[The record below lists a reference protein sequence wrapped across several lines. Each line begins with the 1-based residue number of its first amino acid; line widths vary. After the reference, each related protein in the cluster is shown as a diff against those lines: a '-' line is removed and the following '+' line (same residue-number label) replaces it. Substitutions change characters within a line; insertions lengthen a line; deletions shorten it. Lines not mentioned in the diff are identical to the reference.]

1 MTGDGGGDADVPAAG
16 IGADAPEEDAL
27 AGCTA
32 LVTGASRGI
41 GQAVAAALSRRGA
54 RLVITSR
61 GGPGLFATAREL
73 GARPVAA
80 DLSDAEQ
87 VEELVEEA
95 RVRLG
100 PAPDVVVNNA
110 GVFTLAPARATDPD
124 DFDRHLAVNLAAPF
138 RLVRAFL
145 PAMLE
150 RGSGSLV
157 HVGSA
162 AGREPL
168 PGNVAYSASKYGL
181 RGMHEVL
188 SVELEGSGVR
198 SLLVEPGPVDTE
210 AWDGLEA
217 RLGRDLPARDEML
230 RPEAVARGVLR
241 LLGGEEGTEL
251 ALRPGEEREG

>member
-1 MTGDGGGDADVPAAG
+1 MTGEDADPAASPG
-16 IGADAPEEDAL
+16 DDVLSGA
-27 AGCTA
+27 TA

-41 GQAVAAALSRRGA
+41 GRAVAAALARRGA
-54 RLVITSR
+54 RLVVSSR
-61 GGPGLFATAREL
+61 GGRRLESLADDLDARAVPADLERPDEVDRLAGRAREL
-73 GARPVAA
+73 LGAP
-80 DLSDAEQ
+80 
-87 VEELVEEA
+87 
-95 RVRLG
+95 
-100 PAPDVVVNNA
+100 PDVLVNNA
-110 GVFTLAPARATDPD
+110 GVFTLAPADATDPD
-124 DFDRHLAVNLAAPF
+124 DFERHLAVNLAAPF

-188 SVELEGSGVR
+188 CVELEGTGVR

-210 AWDGLEA
+210 AWDDLEE
-217 RLGRDLPARDEML
+217 RLGRDLPAREEML
-230 RPEAVARGVLR
+230 RPEAVARGALR
-241 LLGGEEGTEL
+241 LLGGGEGTEL
-251 ALRPGEEREG
+251 ALRPGGRREG